1 MQRSRAF
8 SITAAGALAFSAIT
22 LAAPSGAVPAPNYDN
37 TPFMVGCYATH
48 GHGYTNLDAR
58 IQQCFWQDE
67 NTGNEHVENEP
78 LPPDPLGPVR
88 PLPPQSQQ
96 SIG

>member
-1 MQRSRAF
+1 
-8 SITAAGALAFSAIT
+8 
-22 LAAPSGAVPAPNYDN
+22 
-37 TPFMVGCYATH
+37 MVGCYATH

-78 LPPDPLGPVR
+78 LPADPLGPVR
-88 PLPPQSQQ
+88 PLPPQAQQ